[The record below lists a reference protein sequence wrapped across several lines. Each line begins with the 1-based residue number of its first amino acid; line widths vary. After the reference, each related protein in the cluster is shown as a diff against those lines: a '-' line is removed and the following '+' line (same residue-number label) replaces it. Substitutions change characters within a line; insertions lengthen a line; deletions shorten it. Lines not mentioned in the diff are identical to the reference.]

1 MKENEWKKIDVNAKD
16 YHKEFTKHLEDIRYK
31 LDKPLWKK
39 VSKAT
44 KVSKLRI
51 VTLTL
56 RMVMAVTILITSSI
70 SIFMDMGDVWIA
82 VFCLAFL
89 NIIDLAER
97 EI

>member
-1 MKENEWKKIDVNAKD
+1 M
-16 YHKEFTKHLEDIRYK
+16 TKLK
-31 LDKPLWKK
+31 LI
-39 VSKAT
+39 T
-44 KVSKLRI
+44 FI
-51 VTLTL
+51 L
-56 RMVMAVTILITSSI
+56 RMCLAIVILTVSSI